1 MENERMYDD
10 NYILHYGT
18 PRHSGRYPWGSGE
31 NPYQH
36 QKIFKSTVADL
47 KKQGLTEKEIAA
59 YFKITNRNGQPDVA
73 RLRASIS
80 RAKTDILN
88 EEVSRVKTLR
98 DKGYSWQAIADEVGL
113 KNESTARSYY
123 KRASSGKLQELDLV
137 TNSLKNSVDKY
148 NYIDVG
154 PGTELEVGTTAE
166 RLKTAILDLE
176 AQGYT
181 RVTPK
186 VSQVGQPGKSTTY
199 TILAAPGTTYKEVMD
214 AIKNDEIGYISERV
228 EKDAK
233 TGELKTYKK
242 ETPRSISSDR
252 VYIRY
257 NEDGGI
263 DKDGVIELR
272 KGVPELDLGQSHYA
286 QVRIAVDG
294 THYLK
299 GMAMYSND
307 IPKGYDIVFNT
318 NKHTGTPKISDN
330 KDNSVLKPM
339 KVDKKTGEVNV
350 DNPFGSTT
358 VQHHYISK
366 DGKEELS
373 ALNIVGY
380 REGDEHKEG
389 SWGKWSKKISA
400 QFLSKQSPSVAKK
413 QLDISYKSK
422 LDEYN
427 DIMNLT
433 NPIVKRKKLAEFAEL
448 CDSSAVDLKASGFPR
463 QATHVILPFADMK
476 ENEIYAPNYKNGEEV
491 ALVRFPHAGTF
502 ETPTLRVNNKQSV
515 GSAYSLINGARDAV
529 GINPKVA
536 SILSGADF
544 DGDTVVVIPTKNQHL
559 TTRKNTDITPAL
571 KSLQNFEP
579 KEIYKLP
586 DSAPRMLE
594 STKQLEMG
602 KVSNLITDMTIKGAS
617 SDELARAVKHSMV
630 VIDAEKHHL
639 DYQKSYSDFGIEEL
653 KKKYQNNG
661 VDPETGKEKYGGAST
676 LISRSKS
683 EQRVAKRKDWFLS
696 KNGIDAEGNKVYSYY
711 DTSKPQEKK
720 YVEYQQIREKT
731 INPETG
737 KEKWGDWRS
746 LRKNDILSD
755 KTEVRTVTRQTES
768 TKMAETKDART
779 LYSGPNKEGSDI
791 ERVYADYANKLKS
804 LANNARKEYISTKGA
819 VYKKSAAEAY
829 KAEVE
834 SLNNK
839 LYLAIKA
846 KPNER
851 HATIMANK
859 VVSAIKESN
868 PDMTKKELKKYQSQ
882 ALNEARLA
890 VNNGQPRYRIDIT
903 PKEWEAIQAGAFT
916 NEKASS
922 ILENARSEQVTEYA
936 MPKDKK
942 VLTSTKIARIKA
954 MKNNGW
960 TAAEIADTLGVSTST
975 VYSAIDS

>member
-1 MENERMYDD
+1 MEIEAMIND
-10 NYILHYGT
+10 YILQHYGT

-36 QKIFKSTVADL
+36 QKIFKSTVTDL
-47 KKQGLTEKEIAA
+47 KNQGLSEKEIAT
-59 YFKITNRNGQPDVA
+59 YFGITNRNGKPDVA

-88 EEVSRVKTLR
+88 EETARVKTLR

-113 KNESTARSYY
+113 KNESTARNYY
-123 KRASSGKLQELDLV
+123 QRATSGKVQELDLV
-137 TNSLKNSVDKY
+137 TTSLKNSIKKY
-148 NYIDVG
+148 DYIDVG

-166 RLKTAILDLE
+166 RLKTAVLDLE

-186 VSQVGQPGKSTTY
+186 VSQLGQPGKSTTY
-199 TILAAPGTTYKEVMD
+199 TILATPGKTYKDVMD
-214 AIKNDEIGYISERV
+214 AIKNDKIGYISERV
-228 EKDAK
+228 EKNPE

-242 ETPRSISSDR
+242 ETPKSISSDR

-257 NEDGGI
+257 NEDGGLE
-263 DKDGVIELR
+263 KDGVIELR
-272 KGVPELDLGQSHYA
+272 KGVDELDLGTSHYA

-307 IPKGYDIVFNT
+307 IPDGYDIVFNT
-318 NKHTGTPKISDN
+318 NKHRGTPKISND
-330 KDNSVLKPM
+330 KDNTVLKQM
-339 KVDKKTGEVNV
+339 KVDKSTGEINV

-400 QFLSKQSPSVAKK
+400 QFLSKQSPAVAKK

-427 DIMNLT
+427 DILNLT
-433 NPIVKRKKLAEFAEL
+433 NPIIKKKKLAEFADL
-448 CDSSAVDLKASGFPR
+448 CDSSAVDLKATGFPR
-463 QATHVILPFADMK
+463 QATHVILPFSDMK

-491 ALVRFPHAGTF
+491 ALVRFPFAGTF
-502 ETPTLRVNNKQSV
+502 ESPTLKVNNKPGV
-515 GSAYSLINGARDAV
+515 GSAYSSINGARDAV

-536 SILSGADF
+536 AILSGADF
-544 DGDTVVVIPTKNQHL
+544 DGDTVIVIPTKNQRL
-559 TTRKNTDITPAL
+559 TTRKNTDLTPAL
-571 KSLQNFEP
+571 KSLQDFEP
-579 KEIYKLP
+579 KEIYRLP
-586 DSAPRMLE
+586 EDAPRMKE
-594 STKQLEMG
+594 ATKQLEMG
-602 KVSNLITDMTIKGAS
+602 KISNLITDMTIKNAS
-617 SDELARAVKHSMV
+617 SDEIARAVRHSMV

-639 DYQKSYSDFGIEEL
+639 DYQKSYSDNGIEEL
-653 KKKYQNNG
+653 KKKYQYNG
-661 VDPETGKEKYGGAST
+661 VNKETGKEEYGGAST

-683 EQRVAKRKDWFLS
+683 QQMVDKRKDWFLA
-696 KNGIDAEGNKVYSYY
+696 KNSIDEQGNKLYSYY
-711 DTSKPQEKK
+711 DRNKPSEKK
-720 YVEYQQIREKT
+720 YVEYQQIREKV
-731 INPETG
+731 INPKTG
-737 KEKWGDWRS
+737 KEKWGEWRS

-768 TKMAETKDART
+768 TKMAETNDAMT
-779 LYSGPNKEGSDI
+779 LLSGPNKEGSEI
-791 ERVYADYANKLKS
+791 ERVYGDYANKLKS
-804 LANNARKEYISTKGA
+804 LANKARKEYISTKGA

-834 SLNNK
+834 SLNRK
-839 LYLAIKA
+839 LYLAVKA

-851 HATIMANK
+851 HAIIMANK

-868 PDMTKKELKKYQSQ
+868 PDITKQDLKKRQAQ

-916 NEKASS
+916 NEKASA
-922 ILENARSEQVTEYA
+922 ILENARSEQITEYA

-942 VLTSTKIARIKA
+942 ILTSTKISRIKA

-960 TAAEIADTLGVSTST
+960 TAAEIADTLGISTST

>member
-1 MENERMYDD
+1 MSAD

-31 NPYQH
+31 NPYQRT
-36 QKIFKSTVADL
+36 KLFKSTVSDL
-47 KKQGLTEKEIAA
+47 KKQGLTEREIAQQLG
-59 YFKITNRNGQPDVA
+59 ITNRYGQPDVA
-73 RLRASIS
+73 RLRASVS

-88 EEVSRVKTLR
+88 EETARVKTLR

-113 KNESTARSYY
+113 KNESTARNYY
-123 KRASSGKLQELDLV
+123 KKAASGKIQELDLV
-137 TNSLKNSVDKY
+137 TTSLKNSIAKY
-148 NYIDVG
+148 DYIDVG

-166 RLKTAILDLE
+166 RLKTAVLDLE

-186 VSQVGQPGKSTTY
+186 VSQAGQPGKSTTY
-199 TILAAPGTTYKEVMD
+199 TILAAPGKTYKDVMN

-228 EKDAK
+228 EKNPE

-242 ETPRSISSDR
+242 ETPKSVSSDR

-272 KGVPELDLGQSHYA
+272 KGVQELDLGSSHYA

-294 THYLK
+294 THYIK
-299 GMAMYSND
+299 GMAMYSDN

-318 NKHTGTPKISDN
+318 NKHVGTPKISND
-330 KDNSVLKPM
+330 KDNTVLKQM
-339 KVDKKTGEVNV
+339 KVDKKTGKINV

-373 ALNIVGY
+373 ALSIVGY

-389 SWGKWSKKISA
+389 SWGKWSKQISA

-413 QLDISYKSK
+413 QLDISYKTK

-427 DIMNLT
+427 DILNLT
-433 NPIVKRKKLAEFAEL
+433 NPIVKKKKLAEFADL
-448 CDSSAVDLKASGFPR
+448 CDSAAVDLKATGFPR

-476 ENEIYAPNYKNGEEV
+476 ANEIYAPNYKNGEEV

-502 ETPTLRVNNKQSV
+502 EIPTLKVNNKPSV

-559 TTRKNTDITPAL
+559 QTRKELEKTGKLTSSL
-571 KSLQNFEP
+571 KNLQNFEP
-579 KEIYKLP
+579 KEIYTLP
-586 DSAPRMLE
+586 EDAPRMKE

-602 KVSNLITDMTIKGAS
+602 KVSNLITDMTIKGAN
-617 SDELARAVKHSMV
+617 SDEIARAVKHSMV

-639 DYQKSYSDFGIEEL
+639 DYQKSYVDNGIDEI

-661 VDPETGKEKYGGAST
+661 NGKYGGAST

-683 EQRVAKRKDWFLS
+683 QEMVPKRKDWFLA
-696 KNGIDAEGNKVYSYY
+696 KNSIDEKGNKLYSYY
-711 DTSKPQEKK
+711 DTNKPQDKK
-720 YVEYQQIREKT
+720 YVEYQQIREKE
-731 INPETG
+731 INPKTG
-737 KEKWGDWRS
+737 KEKWGEWRS
-746 LRKNDILSD
+746 LRKSDILSD
-755 KTEVRTVTRQTES
+755 KTEVRTVTRHTES
-768 TKMAETKDART
+768 TKMAETNDAMT
-779 LYSGPNKEGSDI
+779 LLSGPNKEGSPI
-791 ERVYADYANKLKS
+791 EKVYGEYANKLKS
-804 LANNARKEYISTKGA
+804 LANNARKEYISTKGT

-834 SLNNK
+834 SLNQK
-839 LYLAIKA
+839 LYLANKA

-851 HATIMANK
+851 HAQIIANK
-859 VVSAIKESN
+859 VTSEIKASN
-868 PDMTKKELKKYQSQ
+868 PDISKKDLKKYQSQ
-882 ALNEARLA
+882 ALNDARLK
-890 VNNGQPRYRIDIT
+890 VNNGQARYRIDIT
-903 PKEWEAIQAGAFT
+903 PKEWEAIQSGAFT

-922 ILENARSEQVTEYA
+922 ILENAKSEQVTEYA
-936 MPKDKK
+936 MPKNKK
-942 VLTSTKIARIKA
+942 VLSTTKINRIKA
-954 MKNNGW
+954 MKSNGW
-960 TAAEIADTLGVSTST
+960 TAAEIADALGVSTST
-975 VYSAIDS
+975 VYGALDS